1 MSDDKES
8 SQHHHTSDDDND
20 DEHHEKKRRHKNSRR
35 KKSHRKE
42 SSRRR
47 SRSKHRRRRHGR
59 RSRSSSSESSSSS
72 SSSSSSNQ
80 SSASSSDSNLGQNK
94 KRKTTTVSVLNPKL
108 AAKLAKRGET
118 LEDRVARR
126 RAERIANQFGYTNEE
141 NPFRDD
147 NLSAPFLWKKKKT
160 GVDQNEMNKVN
171 FDDKRTMGEIH
182 KVRARRQERE
192 DELVERERLRA
203 EESRLREMQHYDDW
217 QQKEE
222 EFHLQQ
228 QRQRSALRL
237 TQGRERPVDVLA
249 KNLLMF
255 GLTEEEREL
264 NKSKI
269 SVKYQ
274 EKYNVLEALSN
285 LEAELAEPYVLMK
298 DLKMNELL
306 ELESDINE
314 FRSLE
319 AEANPNGGQN
329 TNKEYW
335 DALQKVCQD
344 EIRFLQ
350 TGGNGGAHDLV
361 SQDIHQLFNGKT
373 TRALSQLQEEIQ
385 NKIQSQATSIDT
397 DYWCTVLQQLDVYR
411 AKAALKEMHSMML
424 QRQLEHIENKTRNF
438 VSDFKSKTQYDS
450 IETPSKLDESEVDK
464 DNVLC
469 ESDEVD
475 LGDTPYKWQGNEKYR
490 PRKPRYFNR
499 VKTGYDWNKYNQ
511 THFDHDNPPPKIVQ
525 GYRFDVF
532 YPDLVDKTKTP
543 QYFLERADT
552 DEYCIIRFS
561 AGAPYEDI
569 AFKIVNREWNKS
581 RKRGFRCVFERGVLS
596 LHFNFN
602 THWYRR

>member
-1 MSDDKES
+1 M
-8 SQHHHTSDDDND
+8 
-20 DEHHEKKRRHKNSRR
+20 
-35 KKSHRKE
+35 
-42 SSRRR
+42 
-47 SRSKHRRRRHGR
+47 
-59 RSRSSSSESSSSS
+59 
-72 SSSSSSNQ
+72 
-80 SSASSSDSNLGQNK
+80 
-94 KRKTTTVSVLNPKL
+94 NPKL

-118 LEDRVARR
+118 LEERVARR
-126 RAERIANQFGYTNEE
+126 RGERIANQFGYTNED

-147 NLSAPFLWKKKKT
+147 NLSAPFLWKKKKSSENANQKNT
-160 GVDQNEMNKVN
+160 VKV
-171 FDDKRTMGEIH
+171 DDKQTMEEIH

-192 DELVERERLRA
+192 DALLERDRLRA

-217 QQKEE
+217 QRKEE

-237 TQGRERPVDVLA
+237 TQGRERPIDVLA

-255 GLTEEEREL
+255 GLTEEERAL
-264 NKSKI
+264 NQGSS

-274 EKYNVLEALSN
+274 EKYNALEELSN
-285 LEAELAEPYVLMK
+285 MEAELAEPHVLLK
-298 DLKMNELL
+298 DLKLKELQ
-306 ELESDINE
+306 ELEKDINE

-319 AEANPNGGQN
+319 DEANPSGPRN

-335 DALQKVCQD
+335 DALLIVCQD
-344 EIRFLQ
+344 EVRFLQ
-350 TGGNGGAHDLV
+350 TGGIGGAHDLV
-361 SQDIHQLFNGKT
+361 SQDIHHLFNGKT
-373 TRALSQLQEEIQ
+373 TRALSQLQTEIEA
-385 NKIQSQATSIDT
+385 KIQGQISGIDT
-397 DYWCTVLQQLDVYR
+397 DYWNTVLQQLNVYR
-411 AKAALKEMHSMML
+411 ARAALTEMHSMML
-424 QRQLEHIENKTRNF
+424 QRQLEHVENRKRNIKPHSGARKEICEKQDDNENDATRLPGGHE
-438 VSDFKSKTQYDS
+438 DS
-450 IETPSKLDESEVDK
+450 
-464 DNVLC
+464 VLC
-469 ESDEVD
+469 ESDEID
-475 LGDTPYKWQGNEKYR
+475 LGNNSYKWHGNEKYR

-525 GYRFDVF
+525 GYRFDIF
-532 YPDLVDKTKTP
+532 YPDLVDKLKTP